1 MKVRKWKFCP
11 SSVTHLLFV
20 ASSVHNFFISTN
32 LGIPVS
38 DNQDLYLTSRE
49 NTDTRQINPSVPP
62 SGLPNAVESPI
73 IQLCNDSL
81 AIWSDII
88 IFMHQL
94 IPAWCSP
101 QKVPGTAAVQI
112 PDATSHA
119 LNALQQPPS
128 FVSYME
134 TKQGVIPLLGFGPLN
149 SPEARGAAKK
159 PIPRCIF
166 MVRKPTVCCLMGWGE
181 KSSAKQGQ
189 FVCLP
194 HTGCD
199 RSEEYKQILVP
210 LWEKCCTA
218 LHSCAVLSCSTA
230 SFHRLFSVLQP
241 G

>member
-38 DNQDLYLTSRE
+38 DNQDVYLTSRE

-62 SGLPNAVESPI
+62 SGLPNAVESPT

-81 AIWSDII
+81 AIWSDTI
-88 IFMHQL
+88 IFIHQL

-128 FVSYME
+128 FVSYVE
-134 TKQGVIPLLGFGPLN
+134 TKQGVIPLLGVGPLN

-159 PIPRCIF
+159 PIPRWSLWWGNPQCAASWDGE
-166 MVRKPTVCCLMGWGE
+166 RRALQNRDSVC
-181 KSSAKQGQ
+181 
-189 FVCLP
+189 VCLTRAVTDP
-194 HTGCD
+194 
-199 RSEEYKQILVP
+199 RS
-210 LWEKCCTA
+210 TNR
-218 LHSCAVLSCSTA
+218 
-230 SFHRLFSVLQP
+230 F
-241 G
+241 